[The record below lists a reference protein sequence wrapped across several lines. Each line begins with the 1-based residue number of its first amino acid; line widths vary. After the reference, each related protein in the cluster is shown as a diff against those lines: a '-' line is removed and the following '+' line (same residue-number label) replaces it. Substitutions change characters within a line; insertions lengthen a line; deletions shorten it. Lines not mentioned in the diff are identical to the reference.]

1 MGFAMTPRT
10 EAGARFV
17 AAAETLIPAFWQ
29 RADDADRDGIPCVE
43 NYQQMMDCGVAA
55 AFVPEELGGG
65 GLESVHDWILGIATL
80 ARGDGSSAIAIN
92 MHLAVSRGLA
102 LAHRAAASRGTPP
115 DGLSAPLSAIA
126 AGEMLICATATERGT
141 DNLHPLTEATRADQ
155 GWRIDGTKLFVT
167 MSPVATHIAMNLR
180 MRDADGDHI
189 ATTMM
194 PIDTPGVVPQDDW
207 DALGMRASGSQSI
220 KFVDARVPEPSVR
233 RLGPWGKW
241 SIGVLM
247 NRTLANL
254 PLVGAFLGI
263 AESAHEFAL
272 DAVSRQKR
280 LGAPVNETPGVQQLV
295 GEMEIELAKC
305 RSVLQQAGLAMD
317 EFLQRFAEEPP
328 TLDAAHQIMKD
339 YQSAKWV
346 VNRGAIDIVS
356 KAMDLL
362 GGAGFMNS
370 NPLARL
376 YRDVR
381 AGPFMQPF
389 SVLEAREYVGK
400 VALGLPPDD

>member
-1 MGFAMTPRT
+1 
-10 EAGARFV
+10 
-17 AAAETLIPAFWQ
+17 
-29 RADDADRDGIPCVE
+29 
-43 NYQQMMDCGVAA
+43 
-55 AFVPEELGGG
+55 
-65 GLESVHDWILGIATL
+65 
-80 ARGDGSSAIAIN
+80 
-92 MHLAVSRGLA
+92 
-102 LAHRAAASRGTPP
+102 
-115 DGLSAPLSAIA
+115 
-126 AGEMLICATATERGT
+126 
-141 DNLHPLTEATRADQ
+141 
-155 GWRIDGTKLFVT
+155 
-167 MSPVATHIAMNLR
+167 
-180 MRDADGDHI
+180 
-189 ATTMM
+189 
-194 PIDTPGVVPQDDW
+194 
-207 DALGMRASGSQSI
+207 MRASGSQSI
-220 KFVDARVPEPSVR
+220 KFVDAQVSESAVR

-241 SIGVLM
+241 SIGMLM

-272 DAVSRQKR
+272 DAVGRQKR
-280 LGAPVNETPGVQQLV
+280 LGVPVNVTPGVQQLV
-295 GEMEIELAKC
+295 GEMEIELATC

-317 EFLQRFAEEPP
+317 EFLQLYREELP

-400 VALGLPPDD
+400 VALGLPPDS